1 MLQVYL
7 VRHGETQWNAERRIQ
22 GQSDSPLTAHGER
35 QAWQVGERARTL
47 GITHIITSDLGRTR
61 RTAEIIAEAC
71 GCSVIAD
78 VRLRELDMG
87 VLEKRHIDSLS
98 EEEEGWRRQLV
109 NGTPDGRIP
118 QGESMQEL
126 SERMHAALASCL
138 ELPAGSRPLLVS
150 HGIALGCLV
159 STILGCRRTLS
170 VVCGC
175 ATALFRASTIS
186 KARGWLPAGW
196 WKRRATSRI
205 LTPRN
210 GRAAALTADRDQ
222 ILAAQLNRR
231 GLIPAFIFRVE
242 AFNIQPLA
250 TRQVQHR
257 HAGAV
262 DGQDEFLQTGT
273 QPFIRKHDILA
284 ALQGHWMG
292 MLQVAVSHLRRQ
304 RGGIEYFLLIVF
316 SRLGRGSCSP

>member
-47 GITHIITSDLGRTR
+47 GITHIITSDLGANPPHSRDYR
-61 RTAEIIAEAC
+61 R
-71 GCSVIAD
+71 SLRLQRVIAD
-78 VRLRELDMG
+78 ARLRELDMG

-159 STILGCRRTLS
+159 STILG
-170 VVCGC
+170 
-175 ATALFRASTIS
+175 
-186 KARGWLPAGW
+186 LPAYAERRLRLRNCSISRVDYQQSPWLASGW
-196 WKRRATSRI
+196 VVE
-205 LTPRN
+205 
-210 GRAAALTADRDQ
+210 TAGD
-222 ILAAQLNRR
+222 
-231 GLIPAFIFRVE
+231 
-242 AFNIQPLA
+242 
-250 TRQVQHR
+250 
-257 HAGAV
+257 
-262 DGQDEFLQTGT
+262 
-273 QPFIRKHDILA
+273 
-284 ALQGHWMG
+284 
-292 MLQVAVSHLRRQ
+292 VSHLDAPAMDELQ
-304 RGGIEYFLLIVF
+304 R
-316 SRLGRGSCSP
+316 

>member
-35 QAWQVGERARTL
+35 RPGRWASAPERWGSPISLPAIWGEPAAQQKL
-47 GITHIITSDLGRTR
+47 SPKP
-61 RTAEIIAEAC
+61 AAA
-71 GCSVIAD
+71 SVIAD
-78 VRLRELDMG
+78 ARLRELDMG

-159 STILGCRRTLS
+159 STILG
-170 VVCGC
+170 
-175 ATALFRASTIS
+175 
-186 KARGWLPAGW
+186 LPAYAERRLRLRNCSISRVDYQQSPWLASGW
-196 WKRRATSRI
+196 VVE
-205 LTPRN
+205 
-210 GRAAALTADRDQ
+210 TAGD
-222 ILAAQLNRR
+222 
-231 GLIPAFIFRVE
+231 
-242 AFNIQPLA
+242 
-250 TRQVQHR
+250 
-257 HAGAV
+257 
-262 DGQDEFLQTGT
+262 
-273 QPFIRKHDILA
+273 
-284 ALQGHWMG
+284 
-292 MLQVAVSHLRRQ
+292 VSHLDAPAMDELQ
-304 RGGIEYFLLIVF
+304 R
-316 SRLGRGSCSP
+316 